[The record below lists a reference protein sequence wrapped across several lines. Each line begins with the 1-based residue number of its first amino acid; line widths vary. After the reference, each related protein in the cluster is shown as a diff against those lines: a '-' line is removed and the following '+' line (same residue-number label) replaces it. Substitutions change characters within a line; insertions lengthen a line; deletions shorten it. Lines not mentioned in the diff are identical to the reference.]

1 MIIKNIETKVRLATF
16 LSAGCLTAAVLM
28 VLGVSF
34 FAYRQVLDA
43 RKSIYIMDAANV
55 PMPARQ
61 TDVQMNREAEY
72 RSHVG
77 RFHSLFFSL
86 TPDDKFIEYQM
97 KQAMYLIDE
106 SGALQYNNLKEK
118 GFFNSILSSSAVL
131 TIRTDSIHIDMPQR
145 YFRYYGTQKTA
156 RRCATTVRSL
166 VTERNR
172 ADLEI
177 RSDNNP
183 HAILNT
189 GWKTLENNDLQ
200 NVQKITFHPGS
211 RYRENRWH
219 PSVFPTDR

>member
-1 MIIKNIETKVRLATF
+1 MIIKNIESKIRLATF
-16 LSAGCLTAAVLM
+16 LSAGCLIAAVIM

-34 FAYRQVLDA
+34 FAYRQVADA
-43 RKSIYIMDAANV
+43 RRSIYVMDAANV
-55 PMPARQ
+55 PVPAKQ
-61 TDVQMNREAEY
+61 TDIQMNREAEY

-131 TIRTDSIHIDMPQR
+131 TIRTDSIHIDMQR
-145 YFRYYGTQKTA
+145 KYFRYHGTQKID
-156 RRCATTVRSL
+156 RRSSAIVRSL
-166 VTERNR
+166 VTEGYLS
-172 ADLEI
+172 DLEM

-183 HAILNT
+183 HAVLIT
-189 GWKTLENNDLQ
+189 RWKTLENKDLQ
-200 NVQKITFHPGS
+200 NVQKNAF
-211 RYRENRWH
+211 
-219 PSVFPTDR
+219 

>member
-16 LSAGCLTAAVLM
+16 LSAGCLIAAVLM
-28 VLGVSF
+28 VIGVSF
-34 FAYRQVLDA
+34 FAYRQVADA

-55 PMPARQ
+55 PMSARQ

-86 TPDDKFIEYQM
+86 TPDDRFMEYQM

-131 TIRTDSIHIDMPQR
+131 TLRTDSIQIDMAQR
-145 YFRYYGTQKTA
+145 YFRYYGTQKID
-156 RRCATTVRSL
+156 RRSSAITRSL
-166 VTERNR
+166 VTEGYLN
-172 ADLEI
+172 DLEI

-183 HAILNT
+183 HAVLIT
-189 GWKTLENNDLQ
+189 RWKTIENKDIQ
-200 NVQKITFHPGS
+200 HVQKNTF
-211 RYRENRWH
+211 
-219 PSVFPTDR
+219 

>member
-16 LSAGCLTAAVLM
+16 LSAGCLIAAVLM
-28 VLGVSF
+28 VIGVSF
-34 FAYRQVLDA
+34 FAYRQVADA

-86 TPDDKFIEYQM
+86 TPDDRFMEYQM

-131 TIRTDSIHIDMPQR
+131 TIRTDSIQIDMPQR
-145 YFRYYGTQKTA
+145 YFRYYGTQKID
-156 RRCATTVRSL
+156 RRSSAITRSL
-166 VTERNR
+166 ITEGYLS
-172 ADLEI
+172 DLEI

-183 HAILNT
+183 HAVLIT
-189 GWKTLENNDLQ
+189 RWKTLENKDIQ
-200 NVQKITFHPGS
+200 HVQKNTF
-211 RYRENRWH
+211 
-219 PSVFPTDR
+219 

>member
-16 LSAGCLTAAVLM
+16 LSAGCLIAAVLM
-28 VLGVSF
+28 VIGVSF
-34 FAYRQVLDA
+34 FAYRQVADA

-55 PMPARQ
+55 PMSARQ

-86 TPDDKFIEYQM
+86 TPDDRFMEYQM

-131 TIRTDSIHIDMPQR
+131 TLRTDSIYIDMPQR
-145 YFRYYGTQKTA
+145 YFRYYGTQKID
-156 RRCATTVRSL
+156 RRSSAITRSL
-166 VTERNR
+166 VTEGYLN
-172 ADLEI
+172 DLEI
-177 RSDNNP
+177 RSDNTP
-183 HAILNT
+183 HAVLIT
-189 GWKTLENNDLQ
+189 RWKTIENKDIQ
-200 NVQKITFHPGS
+200 HVQKNTF
-211 RYRENRWH
+211 
-219 PSVFPTDR
+219 

>member
-1 MIIKNIETKVRLATF
+1 MIIKNIETKVKLATF
-16 LSAGCLTAAVLM
+16 LSAGSLIAAVLM

-34 FAYRQVLDA
+34 FAYRQVVDA

-97 KQAMYLIDE
+97 RQAMYLIDE

-131 TIRTDSIHIDMPQR
+131 TIRTDSILIDMPKR
-145 YFRYYGTQKTA
+145 YFRYYGTQKID
-156 RRCATTVRSL
+156 RRSSAIMRSL
-166 VTERNR
+166 VTEGYLN
-172 ADLEI
+172 DLEI
-177 RSDNNP
+177 RSENNP
-183 HAILNT
+183 HAVLIT
-189 GWKTLENNDLQ
+189 RWKTLENKDIRH
-200 NVQKITFHPGS
+200 VQKNTF
-211 RYRENRWH
+211 
-219 PSVFPTDR
+219 